1 MSDYSLGIG
10 SRVKHPQYGEGVV
23 IQVKPEEYMITFMQH
38 GMREIE
44 RNDAQLEVI
53 DKNDQETDLVSLSDI
68 EVLLINIMK
77 KYSDVQE
84 NVELG
89 TKWMGGTVILKPGDS
104 SLKTKEIP
112 MTAFFQKIVM
122 LRDRLRVLEQHINAN
137 KKLEEEEKVNLQQY
151 ITRCYGSLTTF
162 NVLFKYSTDQFVGD
176 KGSKD

>member
-1 MSDYSLGIG
+1 MADYSMGIG
-10 SRVKHPQYGEGVV
+10 SRVKHPQYGDGVI

-44 RNDAQLEVI
+44 RNDASLEVI

-68 EVLLINIMK
+68 EVILINILK
-77 KYSDVQE
+77 KYTDIQE
-84 NVELG
+84 RVELG
-89 TKWMGGTVILKPGDS
+89 TKWMGGTVVLKPGDA

-112 MTAFFQKIVM
+112 MDVFFQKIIL

-137 KKLEEEEKVNLQQY
+137 KKLTEEEKVDLQQY

-162 NVLFKYSTDQFVGD
+162 NVLFKYSTDQFVGE